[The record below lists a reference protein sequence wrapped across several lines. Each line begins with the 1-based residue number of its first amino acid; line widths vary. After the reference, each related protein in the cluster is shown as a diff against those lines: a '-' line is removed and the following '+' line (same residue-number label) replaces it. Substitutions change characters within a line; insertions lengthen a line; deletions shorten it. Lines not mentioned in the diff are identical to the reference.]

1 MSGQKNNKALR
12 WFLGVTIFVSFGVG
26 IYSLYEYL
34 RIQKINKLKTS
45 FSREIIFPGKH
56 VRVFI
61 SYGKFKN

>member
-34 RIQKINKLKTS
+34 RIQKINKSVTS
-45 FSREIIFPGKH
+45 PEDAIAQING
-56 VRVFI
+56 I
-61 SYGKFKN
+61 LANG